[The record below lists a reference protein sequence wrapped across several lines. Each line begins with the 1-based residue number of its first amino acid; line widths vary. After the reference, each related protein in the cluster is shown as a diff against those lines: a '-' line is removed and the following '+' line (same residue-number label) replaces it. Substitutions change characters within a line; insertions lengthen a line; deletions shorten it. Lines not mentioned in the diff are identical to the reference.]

1 MNKKRD
7 SRREFWVIFGFF
19 AFMVLALGNA
29 FLPRL
34 AAQDQT
40 VDVYREIEP
49 IGDVLDIVIREY
61 VRDLSVEETVAGAI
75 SGIMGALDR
84 NSAYVSAEELEA
96 LRQETKGE
104 FEGIGV
110 SIKENEDG
118 QIMVFM
124 PILGSPAL
132 EAGIRPYDLITAIDG
147 KSTEGLDTS
156 GAANLI
162 RGKRGSYVNLTILR
176 RSENEDGTREEET
189 FDVKVQRARIPL
201 ESIKEFQMLH
211 GDIGY
216 IRLSSFS
223 DTTATDLEK
232 HMNELIEE
240 GMRALVLDL
249 RWNSGG
255 LLSASEEVCEL
266 FLPKGLLVTYTRGRK
281 SVNGAS
287 DKDEMRLYTSR
298 DAALPEEMPVI
309 ILTNSDTASA
319 SEIVTGALQFY
330 QRALVVGQRT
340 FGKGSVQTI
349 IPLERPKNSALRLTT
364 ALYYTPADVTIDHQG
379 ILPDVEVEMS
389 RDEELALA
397 KQMYLSF
404 ENNYE
409 NQYKQNHGSMTP
421 GYEVTEE
428 TVEDMPLATAVDIF
442 SEELDWP
449 ALIEKYHKDIHETQM
464 ASDSNTINDPKRAL
478 KKEGRTEAEKAQ
490 PEEDPAELMP

>member
-1 MNKKRD
+1 MMNKRD
-7 SRREFWVIFGFF
+7 SRREFWMIFGFF
-19 AFMVLALGNA
+19 AFLVLALSNG

-49 IGDVLDIVIREY
+49 IGDVLDIVLREY
-61 VRDLSVEETVAGAI
+61 VRDLSVEETVEGAI
-75 SGIMGALDR
+75 SGIMSALDR

-96 LRQETKGE
+96 LREETKGE

-124 PILGSPAL
+124 PIMGSPAA
-132 EAGIRPYDLITAIDG
+132 EAGVRPYDLIIAIDG

-162 RGKRGSYVNLTILR
+162 RGRRGSYVNLTLLR
-176 RSENEDGTREEET
+176 RTEKEDGSHEEET
-189 FDVKVQRARIPL
+189 LEVKVQRARIPL

-211 GDIGY
+211 NGIGY
-216 IRLSSFS
+216 IRLNSFS
-223 DTTATDLEK
+223 DTTAADLEK
-232 HMNELIEE
+232 HIFELIDE
-240 GMRALVLDL
+240 GMRAFVLDL

-255 LLSASEEVCEL
+255 LLSSSEEVCDL

-281 SVNGAS
+281 SVNGTS

-298 DAALPEEMPVI
+298 DAVLPEKMPMV
-309 ILTNSDTASA
+309 ILTNSETASA
-319 SEIVTGALQFY
+319 AEIVTGALQFY
-330 QRALVVGQRT
+330 QRSLVIGQRT

-379 ILPDVEVEMS
+379 ILPDKEVEMT

-397 KQMYLSF
+397 KQMYTSF

-421 GYEVTEE
+421 GYVATDD
-428 TVEDMPLATAVDIF
+428 TVEDKPLAAAVELL
-442 SEELDWP
+442 SEDLDWD
-449 ALIEKYHKDIHETQM
+449 ALIEKYHKDIHETQV

-478 KKEGRTEAEKAQ
+478 KKKELPQQKNEQ
-490 PEEDPAELMP
+490 PEEAPADLMP

>member
-1 MNKKRD
+1 MNKRD
-7 SRREFWVIFGFF
+7 SRREFWIIFSFF
-19 AFMVLALGNA
+19 ILMVGALSNA

-34 AAQDQT
+34 SAEDQA

-49 IGDVLDIVIREY
+49 IGDVLDIVLREY
-61 VRDLSVEETVAGAI
+61 VRELSVEETVEGAI
-75 SGIMGALDR
+75 SGIMSALDR

-96 LRQETKGE
+96 LREETKGE

-124 PILGSPAL
+124 PILGSPAA
-132 EAGIRPYDLITAIDG
+132 EAGVRPYDIITAIDG

-162 RGKRGSYVNLTILR
+162 RGRRGSYVNLTILR
-176 RSENEDGTREEET
+176 RTEKEDGTPTEET

-211 GDIGY
+211 NQVGY
-216 IRLSSFS
+216 IRLNSFS
-223 DTTATDLEK
+223 DTTAADLEK
-232 HMNELIEE
+232 HLKELIQQ
-240 GMRALVLDL
+240 GMRAFVLDL

-266 FLPKGLLVTYTRGRK
+266 FLPKGSLVTYTRGRK
-281 SVNGAS
+281 SVNGTS
-287 DKDEMRLYTSR
+287 DKDEMRLYTTR
-298 DAALPEEMPVI
+298 EAILPGDMPVVV
-309 ILTNSDTASA
+309 LTNSETASA
-319 SEIVTGALQFY
+319 AEIVTGALQFY
-330 QRALVVGQRT
+330 QRAIVVGQRT

-379 ILPDVEVEMS
+379 ILPDKEVEMS

-397 KQMYLSF
+397 KQMYSSF

-421 GYEVTEE
+421 GYVATDETTED
-428 TVEDMPLATAVDIF
+428 TPLATAVEIL
-442 SEELDWP
+442 SENLDWP
-449 ALIEKYHKDIHETQM
+449 ALVEKYHKDIHETQV

-478 KKEGRTEAEKAQ
+478 KKSEAPAQ
-490 PEEDPAELMP
+490 KKSPEEEPPVEPVP

>member
-1 MNKKRD
+1 MKKRD
-7 SRREFWVIFGFF
+7 SRREFWMVFGFF
-19 AFMVLALGNA
+19 AFMVIALSNG
-29 FLPRL
+29 FLPLL
-34 AAQDQT
+34 AAQDQA

-49 IGDVLDIVIREY
+49 IGDVLDIVLREY
-61 VRDLSVEETVAGAI
+61 VRDLSVEETVEGAI

-96 LRQETKGE
+96 LREETKGE

-124 PILGSPAL
+124 PILGSPAA

-162 RGKRGSYVNLTILR
+162 RGRRGSYVNLTILR
-176 RSENEDGTREEET
+176 RRENEDGSREEES

-201 ESIKEFQMLH
+201 ESVKEFQLLRD
-211 GDIGY
+211 GVGY
-216 IRLSSFS
+216 VRLSSFS
-223 DTTATDLEK
+223 DTTAADLEK
-232 HMNELIEE
+232 HMNELIDE

-255 LLSASEEVCEL
+255 LLSATEEVCEL

-281 SVNGAS
+281 SVNGNS

-298 DAALPEEMPVI
+298 DAVLPEDMPVI

-319 SEIVTGALQFY
+319 AEIVTGALQFY
-330 QRALVVGQRT
+330 QRALVIGQRT

-379 ILPDVEVEMS
+379 ILPDKEVEMS

-397 KQMYLSF
+397 KQMYVSF
-404 ENNYE
+404 ESNYE

-428 TVEDMPLATAVDIF
+428 TVEDLPLAKAVEIL
-442 SEELDWP
+442 SEDMAWP
-449 ALIEKYHKDIHETQM
+449 ALIEKYHKDIHETQT
-464 ASDSNTINDPKRAL
+464 ASDSNTISDPKRSR
-478 KKEGRTEAEKAQ
+478 KKDSPAESKETQ
-490 PEEDPAELMP
+490 PEEHPADLMP